1 MPFLLDSYQVE
12 SKETGKPADKEFLQ
26 KQEYLLLENYSQL
39 TYFNF
44 YKYLIV
50 IIVFV
55 RDLENALGIDVE
67 VLNQLETEVA
77 NLNEEL
83 KSNFNSVQEDKLEVI
98 CAV

>member
-12 SKETGKPADKEFLQ
+12 CKETGKPADKEFLQ